1 MAKILL
7 LIFCSFIAPFGFAQN
22 SRDVDSLMN
31 ILKQNKAVDSNRVR
45 TLLNLAEAIIY
56 NHPDS
61 SMKYTAEAMRIS
73 QEIKWQKGIALSLRQ
88 EGHVH
93 YVISDNVNSMDCYL
107 KALKAGEVLNNK
119 LFNAS
124 LYNNIANIYADLKDY
139 KKALDYYGRYL
150 AISQEIKS
158 KNDEM
163 GGLTNIGNIYTEL
176 NDLSSGLDYFK
187 KALSIAE
194 ETGNKRISAAVLNNI
209 GEILIKQK
217 NYSMALYYFQKSI
230 QFANENGDRNIKASA
245 LNGLGEIY
253 LNQKNYR
260 QAVDFSNRSLQLA
273 KELNDISWQANA
285 LGTLS
290 KTYEKQKNF
299 AKALDTYKQ
308 SVILKDSSLSDN
320 KKQEVTHLEMQY
332 DFDKKEA
339 LIKAANDKKQALAAA
354 EINKQKVLR
363 NASIGTGSILLL
375 AAMASIIF
383 YKRRKDAIEKEKEAE
398 FSAQVADTEMK
409 ALRAQMNPHFIFNSL
424 NSINDY
430 IDKNDT
436 AKATLYTTRFAKLMR
451 IILENSEQK
460 EIPLADDLKALELYM
475 QLESMRLQNKFT
487 YEIKV
492 DEDIDKEN
500 TLIPPLILQ
509 PFVENSIWHGL
520 SKKQG
525 EGKILI
531 HIQKEGDMINC
542 IVEDN
547 GIGMH
552 ESANTN
558 TEQDI
563 LNKKSLG
570 MKITKAR
577 IDIIN
582 RLKKS
587 NAAITMSDHEGG
599 TKIEVKLPEALAF

>member
-1 MAKILL
+1 MAKIPV
-7 LIFCSFIAPFGFAQN
+7 LIFCTLITLSGFAQI
-22 SRDVDSLMN
+22 SPEVDSLVYL
-31 ILKQNKAVDSNRVR
+31 LKQNDLTDSNRVR

-56 NHPDS
+56 DHPDS
-61 SMKYTAEAMRIS
+61 SMKYTGEAMRIS
-73 QEIKWQKGIALSLRQ
+73 RETKWQKGIALSYRQ
-88 EGHVH
+88 QGHVY

-107 KALKAGEVLNNK
+107 KALKAGEPLHNK

-124 LYNNIANIYADLKDY
+124 LFNNIANIYADLKDY
-139 KKALDYYGRYL
+139 KKALDYYGKYL
-150 AISQEIKS
+150 DISQQIKS

-194 ETGNKRISAAVLNNI
+194 ETGNKRISGAVLNNI

-217 NYSMALYYFQKSI
+217 NYSGAIYYFRKSI
-230 QFANENGDRNIKASA
+230 QLTEENGDRNIKASA
-245 LNGLGEIY
+245 LNGLSVIY
-253 LNQKNYR
+253 LNRSNYT
-260 QAVDFSNRSLQLA
+260 QAVYYANRSLLLA
-273 KELNDISWQANA
+273 KELKDLSWQANA

-290 KTYEKQKNF
+290 KAYEKQKDY
-299 AKALDTYKQ
+299 AKALDLYKQ
-308 SVILKDSSLSDN
+308 SVLLKDSSLSDT
-320 KKQEVTHLEMQY
+320 KKQEVTHLMMQY
-332 DFDKKEA
+332 EFDKKEA
-339 LIKAANDKKQALAAA
+339 SIKAAHDKKQAVSTA
-354 EINKQKVLR
+354 EINRQKLLR
-363 NASIGTGSILLL
+363 NVSIGTGTVLLL

-383 YKRRKDAIEKEKEAE
+383 YKIRKEALEKKKDAE
-398 FSAQVADTEMK
+398 FTAQVADTEMK

-460 EIPLADDLKALELYM
+460 EIPLAEDLKALELYM
-475 QLESMRLQNKFT
+475 QLERMRLQNKFT

-492 DEDIDKEN
+492 DENIDRDN

-531 HIQKEGDMINC
+531 HIEKEGDMINC

-547 GIGMH
+547 GIGIPD
-552 ESANTN
+552 SLTA
-558 TEQDI
+558 TEPDI
-563 LNKKSLG
+563 LNKKSFG
-570 MKITKAR
+570 MKITRAR

-582 RLKKS
+582 KLKKS
-587 NAAITMSDHEGG
+587 NAAITMSGHEGG
-599 TKIEVKLPEALAF
+599 TKIEVKLPQALAF